1 MIIIKIEHEDSIG
14 VSVVVITYN
23 QSNYIRKALDSIL
36 MQKVSFKYEIL
47 VGDDAS
53 TDGTQEILCEYAQK
67 YPKLFKIVLRKENIG
82 ATQNIYELL
91 CKANGIY
98 LATLEGDDY
107 WTDEKKLQIQYEFM
121 QENSKYIG
129 CTHKFDIVDKSGG
142 VIKNQKLN

>member
-1 MIIIKIEHEDSIG
+1 M

-67 YPKLFKIVLRKENIG
+67 YK
-82 ATQNIYELL
+82 
-91 CKANGIY
+91 
-98 LATLEGDDY
+98 
-107 WTDEKKLQIQYEFM
+107 
-121 QENSKYIG
+121 
-129 CTHKFDIVDKSGG
+129 
-142 VIKNQKLN
+142 VI